1 MEESERCGHAD
12 AKAMQKK
19 VRVVLQ
25 RECRPCTLTV
35 ATCNQSTKQL
45 TPPPADTRPPII
57 TAAIGFRRHWLPM
70 EHVAGVGSAKERA
83 TRVHAGDEKARV
95 PAVNEMARDGKRKE
109 ARGSGTASIW
119 RAAATRAQGRSPA
132 LVECTRAREHS
143 TSRVAARRRQASPYR
158 IEIKFSTAVS
168 ESRNGGRL
176 LDESLSVRLYHI
188 CCRTD
193 PVHDHGPTKK

>member
-1 MEESERCGHAD
+1 
-12 AKAMQKK
+12 
-19 VRVVLQ
+19 
-25 RECRPCTLTV
+25 
-35 ATCNQSTKQL
+35 L
-45 TPPPADTRPPII
+45 TPPPADTRPPTI
-57 TAAIGFRRHWLPM
+57 TAAIGCRRHWLPT

-95 PAVNEMARDGKRKE
+95 PAVSEMARDDKRKE
-109 ARGSGTASIW
+109 ARGSATASIW
-119 RAAATRAQGRSPA
+119 RAAAARAQGRSPA
-132 LVECTRAREHS
+132 LVECTRARAHS

-188 CCRTD
+188 GCRTD